1 MSWYS
6 ELGRRCFLGQSAQ
19 GLGAYALASLMN
31 PQKALTAQER
41 EPLSIDRWRGVIQTP
56 HVPPKAKRV
65 IFLVMAG
72 GASHLET
79 FDPKPKLAEMNGQPM
94 PESFT
99 QGQPIAQLQGKK
111 LTCMAPQHPFK
122 ACGESGVEMTE
133 IFPHLS
139 TVADEMCVVRSLKT
153 EAINHDPAHTF
164 LNTGTTISGRPS
176 MGSWLLY
183 GLGAETEELPG
194 FVVLTSVGGGQNQP
208 IASRQWHSGFL
219 PSRFQGV
226 EFHSKGDPVL
236 YVNNAPGVNLERQR
250 DVVDAVQQLNG
261 IRNDVV
267 DDPEIATRIA
277 QYEMAFRMQTLS
289 LIHI

>member
-31 PQKALTAQER
+31 PQKALTAQEP

-56 HVPPKAKRV
+56 HVSPKAKRV

-208 IASRQWHSGFL
+208 IASGGWRPEPTDCIAAMALWIPAQSI
-219 PSRFQGV
+219 PRCRVPFQGR
-226 EFHSKGDPVL
+226 PRPL
-236 YVNNAPGVNLERQR
+236 RQ
-250 DVVDAVQQLNG
+250 
-261 IRNDVV
+261 
-267 DDPEIATRIA
+267 
-277 QYEMAFRMQTLS
+277 
-289 LIHI
+289 

>member
-139 TVADEMCVVRSLKT
+139 TVADEMCVV
-153 EAINHDPAHTF
+153 
-164 LNTGTTISGRPS
+164 
-176 MGSWLLY
+176 
-183 GLGAETEELPG
+183 
-194 FVVLTSVGGGQNQP
+194 
-208 IASRQWHSGFL
+208 
-219 PSRFQGV
+219 
-226 EFHSKGDPVL
+226 
-236 YVNNAPGVNLERQR
+236 
-250 DVVDAVQQLNG
+250 
-261 IRNDVV
+261 
-267 DDPEIATRIA
+267 
-277 QYEMAFRMQTLS
+277 
-289 LIHI
+289 